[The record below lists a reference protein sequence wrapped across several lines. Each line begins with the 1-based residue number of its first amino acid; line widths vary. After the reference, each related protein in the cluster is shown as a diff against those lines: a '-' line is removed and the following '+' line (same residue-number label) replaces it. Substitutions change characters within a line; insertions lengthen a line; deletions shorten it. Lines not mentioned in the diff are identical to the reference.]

1 MKGLSNRSK
10 EYRFMKREWKIFL
23 KDFNEPAA
31 IKPTYHTSIGYYETT
46 VNLVAKILDLRP
58 EPGVPGSI

>member
-1 MKGLSNRSK
+1 
-10 EYRFMKREWKIFL
+10 MKREWKIFL
-23 KDFNEPAA
+23 KDFNEPEA